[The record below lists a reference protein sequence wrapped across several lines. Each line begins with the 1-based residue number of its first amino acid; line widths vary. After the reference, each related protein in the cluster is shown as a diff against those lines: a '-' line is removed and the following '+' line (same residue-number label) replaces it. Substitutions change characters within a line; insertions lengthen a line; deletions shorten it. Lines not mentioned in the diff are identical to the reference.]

1 MAFYKFAPFF
11 LTRFIFCQSLPALGF
26 LDACFMNVTAAAFV
40 WSFTTFNDIAG
51 IKLESTFGVFTAIT
65 LVSLLEG
72 PIKWF
77 LATGAQGTTR
87 DC

>member
-26 LDACFMNVTAAAFV
+26 LDACFMNVTAASIV
-40 WSFTTFNDIAG
+40 WSFTTIYD